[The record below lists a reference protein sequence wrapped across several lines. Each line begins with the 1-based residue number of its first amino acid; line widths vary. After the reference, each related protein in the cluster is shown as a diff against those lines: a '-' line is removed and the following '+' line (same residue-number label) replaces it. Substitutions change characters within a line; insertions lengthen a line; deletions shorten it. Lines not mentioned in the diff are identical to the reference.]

1 MKVNKSG
8 RYVRAAVNCCSFVP
22 ALHQEESL
30 CLFFSATIEGSRSPL
45 TPIFFY
51 PFCPFS
57 SCFLFLS
64 VSVQPSLFPLSFS
77 TCLCSSITQ
86 EGERS
91 MVSSER
97 ELHSRISMRTEE
109 RKRKGEQEEAGKVF
123 ENRVEKDSISFKK
136 KSNWRNA

>member
-1 MKVNKSG
+1 
-8 RYVRAAVNCCSFVP
+8 
-22 ALHQEESL
+22 
-30 CLFFSATIEGSRSPL
+30 
-45 TPIFFY
+45 
-51 PFCPFS
+51 
-57 SCFLFLS
+57 
-64 VSVQPSLFPLSFS
+64 
-77 TCLCSSITQ
+77 
-86 EGERS
+86 